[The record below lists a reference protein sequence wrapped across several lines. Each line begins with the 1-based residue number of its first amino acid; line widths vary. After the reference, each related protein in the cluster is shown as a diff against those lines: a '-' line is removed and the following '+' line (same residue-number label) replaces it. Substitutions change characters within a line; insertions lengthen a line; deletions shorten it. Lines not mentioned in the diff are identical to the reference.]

1 MPPTLLIG
9 VLTTGVVCRAG
20 CPGRPH
26 SRNTVVLTSLAAA
39 RRRGL
44 RPCLRCRP
52 EREAAPAGAPIRL
65 GTRRPFNARALLGF
79 LAARAVP
86 GVETVEGRTYAR
98 RLALP
103 HGVASLKLDVRD
115 DGVDITTDAD
125 PRDAEDLLGRVRAL
139 LDLDADAPAIDAAL
153 AADPWLAPRVTAR
166 PGVRSPGILD
176 SAELLVRAIVGQQV
190 SVAAARTV
198 LGRLATDGLFPSA
211 AQLAE
216 ADPASLPMPRA
227 RARAL
232 TRAMAAV
239 AADPGLVADG
249 ERLLALP
256 GIGPWTA
263 GYVAMRL
270 GDRDAF
276 LPTDLVIR
284 RAAAGADPERW
295 RPYRAHALH
304 HLWLGS

>member
-1 MPPTLLIG
+1 MTVLTG

-26 SRNTVVLTSLAAA
+26 PRNTVVLGDLAAA
-39 RRRGL
+39 RRLGL
-44 RPCLRCRP
+44 RPCKRCRP
-52 EREAAPAGAPIRL
+52 DHESAPPGAPLRF
-65 GTRRPFNARALLGF
+65 GTRRPFAADALARF

-86 GVETVEGRTYAR
+86 GVETVEGRRYSR

-103 HGVASLKLDVRD
+103 HGVASLALEIRD

-153 AADPWLAPRVTAR
+153 SEDPWLAPRVAAR

-176 SAELLVRAIVGQQV
+176 PAELLVRAIVGQQV

-198 LGRLATDGLFPSA
+198 LGRLATGGLFPSA

-216 ADPASLPMPRA
+216 TDPATLPMPGA

-239 AADPGLVADG
+239 ADDPALVGDR
-249 ERLLALP
+249 ERLIALP
-256 GIGPWTA
+256 GVGPWTA

-284 RAAAGADPERW
+284 RAAAGADPQRW

-304 HLWLGS
+304 HLWLGG